1 MAWWLSWLERRPV
14 TAEVDGSSP
23 FRVAEKHSA
32 SAGCFFSVSLMLPC
46 SSIMTS
52 GYMRNTETQRG
63 HKDMKKQKDAGW
75 LQQVSI
81 RLHPKKTGDI
91 FSDNEQQGN
100 YAAALTLVVTE
111 LIYSVTLILHL
122 LGVFKGRALMVA
134 MTEGM
139 ILQLIPLTV
148 YAVYGPEKRWMKNVL
163 MGGMILSMAFIDA
176 QLTYKTALLI
186 AIPVAISVRSFSK

>member
-63 HKDMKKQKDAGW
+63 HKDMKKQRQIEEEQT
-75 LQQVSI
+75 QQNQN
-81 RLHPKKTGDI
+81 TDT
-91 FSDNEQQGN
+91 FF
-100 YAAALTLVVTE
+100 LTAFRFT
-111 LIYSVTLILHL
+111 IL
-122 LGVFKGRALMVA
+122 
-134 MTEGM
+134 
-139 ILQLIPLTV
+139 
-148 YAVYGPEKRWMKNVL
+148 
-163 MGGMILSMAFIDA
+163 
-176 QLTYKTALLI
+176 
-186 AIPVAISVRSFSK
+186 